1 MKLLKKAKDLWK
13 QHPLMDTPQMAK
25 ELGIT
30 QRETLNLVYK
40 FTTPQERSEREYRI
54 AKDYYDSTGSWPEGY
69 APAFEEEADEA
80 QAAPQAEPPSKE
92 EPDAEL
98 VEPHDIP
105 PEPPEQKEPSRY
117 QLIAAHLVQISLQL
131 KAIEEEFE
139 NYKREKEESL
149 IIAHEAIEAAKEEAA
164 KAERQRILNLINIK
178 EN

>member
-1 MKLLKKAKDLWK
+1 MTEQQEK
-13 QHPLMDTPQMAK
+13 QIYSQYVNTHD
-25 ELGIT
+25 
-30 QRETLNLVYK
+30 NLYD
-40 FTTPQERSEREYRI
+40 I
-54 AKDYYDSTGSWPEGY
+54 AKRAGVPYTEARNYIFNAFDENYRLNRQEDPSIEESAEAEHTAEQPERHKKNRKHKQPG
-69 APAFEEEADEA
+69 PSEEK
-80 QAAPQAEPPSKE
+80 QAAAEP
-92 EPDAEL
+92 A
-98 VEPHDIP
+98 EPHDIP

-117 QLIAAHLVQISLQL
+117 QIIAAHLVQISLQL

>member
-1 MKLLKKAKDLWK
+1 MTEQQEK
-13 QHPLMDTPQMAK
+13 QIYSEYVNTHDT
-25 ELGIT
+25 L
-30 QRETLNLVYK
+30 YD
-40 FTTPQERSEREYRI
+40 I
-54 AKDYYDSTGSWPEGY
+54 AKRAGVPYTEARNYIFNAFDENYRLNRQENPSIIEESAEAEHTAKQPERQKKNRKHKQPG
-69 APAFEEEADEA
+69 PSEEK
-80 QAAPQAEPPSKE
+80 QAAAEP
-92 EPDAEL
+92 
-98 VEPHDIP
+98 VEPHDI

-164 KAERQRILNLINIK
+164 RAERQRILDLIKTK